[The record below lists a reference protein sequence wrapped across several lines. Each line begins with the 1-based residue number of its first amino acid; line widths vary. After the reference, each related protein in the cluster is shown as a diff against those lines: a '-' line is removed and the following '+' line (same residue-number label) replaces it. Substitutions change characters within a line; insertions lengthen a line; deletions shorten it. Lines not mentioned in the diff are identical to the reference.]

1 MNINPEEVE
10 NSINNDTKA
19 ILAVNLLGNPAD
31 YDALKL
37 LADKYNLVL
46 LEDNCESFG
55 ASVNGKFTGTFGEM
69 GSYSFFFSHHLQTME
84 GGMIVTNDDELMGV
98 LDAL

>member
-1 MNINPEEVE
+1 MLISTDTMNINTEEVE
-10 NSINNDTKA
+10 NQSTMTPG

-31 YDALKL
+31 YDALRL

-55 ASVNGKFTGTFGEM
+55 A
-69 GSYSFFFSHHLQTME
+69 Q
-84 GGMIVTNDDELMGV
+84 
-98 LDAL
+98 